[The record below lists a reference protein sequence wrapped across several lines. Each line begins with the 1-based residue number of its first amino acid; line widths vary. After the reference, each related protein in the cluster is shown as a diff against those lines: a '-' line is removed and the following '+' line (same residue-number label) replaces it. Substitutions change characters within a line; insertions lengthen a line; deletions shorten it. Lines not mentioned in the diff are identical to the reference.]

1 MFYLDSV
8 DTSDD
13 RLFKIVIDNPLLQIL
28 AFIFIVKRYL
38 QLKPCNYYKYR
49 NDVIQPYDII
59 IFLFSKLIPKS

>member
-13 RLFKIVIDNPLLQIL
+13 RLFKIVIDNPLLIL
-28 AFIFIVKRYL
+28 AFIFIEQRYL
-38 QLKPCNYYKYR
+38 PF
-49 NDVIQPYDII
+49 DII

>member
-13 RLFKIVIDNPLLQIL
+13 RLFKIVIDNPLLIL
-28 AFIFIVKRYL
+28 AFIFIVQRYL
-38 QLKPCNYYKYR
+38 QLKPYNYYKYR
-49 NDVIQPYDII
+49 NDMIQPYDII

>member
-13 RLFKIVIDNPLLQIL
+13 RLFKIVIDNPLLIL
-28 AFIFIVKRYL
+28 AFIFIEQRYL
-38 QLKPCNYYKYR
+38 QLKPYNYYKYR
-49 NDVIQPYDII
+49 NDMIQPYDII

>member
-13 RLFKIVIDNPLLQIL
+13 KLFKIVIDNPLLIL
-28 AFIFIVKRYL
+28 AFIFIEQRYL
-38 QLKPCNYYKYR
+38 QLKPYNYYKYR
-49 NDVIQPYDII
+49 NDMIQPYDII